1 MHKEARSTE
10 VLCSL
15 QNGLQGAFPT
25 ALLPGTKESPHF
37 AVQGAGWLR
46 ARPHRPS
53 AAGNLRGGSPC
64 LPLALHGGTRGQR
77 GAGQGCARLQA
88 AQGSAESRGRGKQQ
102 AGGEVTAKR

>member
-46 ARPHRPS
+46 AHPHRPS
-53 AAGNLRGGSPC
+53 APGNLRGGSPC
-64 LPLALHGGTRGQR
+64 LPLAPHGGTRPPQSPPQR
-77 GAGQGCARLQA
+77 GEHGA
-88 AQGSAESRGRGKQQ
+88 ATSRGKC
-102 AGGEVTAKR
+102 